1 MHKQRP
7 KKRQQKIRLVT
18 RDPFGFSLAGCRH
31 QAVGYGAASVHCHA
45 GIQWKGK
52 KELNC
57 ARLPVFIAYFS
68 LSQWD
73 VFFLSQRNHKTKG
86 YTQKIWGY
94 RILSGQNRKKKSVEV
109 FDAKCHETIEAL
121 FFTESKWEM
130 LMLVASFE
138 TNSQKLQ

>member
-1 MHKQRP
+1 MP
-7 KKRQQKIRLVT
+7 N
-18 RDPFGFSLAGCRH
+18 PSGFGLAGYRR
-31 QAVGYGAASVHCHA
+31 QTVGYGAASVCCHA

-57 ARLPVFIAYFS
+57 AQLPIFISRFS

-94 RILSGQNRKKKSVEV
+94 GILSGQNRKKKSVEV
-109 FDAKCHETIEAL
+109 FDAKCHETTEAL
-121 FFTESKWEM
+121 FFMESKWEM
-130 LMLVASFE
+130 LMLVVVFE